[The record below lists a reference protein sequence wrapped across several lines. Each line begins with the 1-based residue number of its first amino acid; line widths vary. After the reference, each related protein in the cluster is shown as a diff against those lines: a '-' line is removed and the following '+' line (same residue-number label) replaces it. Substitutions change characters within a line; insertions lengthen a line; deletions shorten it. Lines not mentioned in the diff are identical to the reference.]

1 MRIHGDARVLVQ
13 HRHIHEGVEHDKASS
28 QFLDHPHQ
36 GAGKPLKHEAS
47 ELVDRNDRAVQAGTA
62 PKMYVQ
68 VVWGKAFPLSAPSA
82 PTAESVTQDPLE
94 SREEGGGRLRKLG
107 NVLAVIAAIVAGLF
121 VLGLYSPGA
130 AAAAFVLLI
139 LLFIIATPIL
149 GWLLLLWLCRWAGR
163 FLAGDDKALA
173 SMIGTGLFVT
183 LLISG
188 LLTSCMLQSQI
199 ANGLSRA
206 MMTAAE
212 RNADTQERFSPNR
225 TVHGPGNAPVAR
237 LRSVP

>member
-13 HRHIHEGVEHDKASS
+13 HRHIHDGVEHDKASS

-94 SREEGGGRLRKLG
+94 SREEGGGWLRKLG

-149 GWLLLLWLCRWAGR
+149 GWLLLLWLCRIGVYVRLKSRSCLRRCTRQDFDGLDAGVW
-163 FLAGDDKALA
+163 G
-173 SMIGTGLFVT
+173 
-183 LLISG
+183 
-188 LLTSCMLQSQI
+188 
-199 ANGLSRA
+199 
-206 MMTAAE
+206 
-212 RNADTQERFSPNR
+212 R
-225 TVHGPGNAPVAR
+225 TRDGR
-237 LRSVP
+237 RD

>member
-1 MRIHGDARVLVQ
+1 MGMCSL
-13 HRHIHEGVEHDKASS
+13 SS
-28 QFLDHPHQ
+28 PRLLPD
-36 GAGKPLKHEAS
+36 S
-47 ELVDRNDRAVQAGTA
+47 
-62 PKMYVQ
+62 
-68 VVWGKAFPLSAPSA
+68 SS
-82 PTAESVTQDPLE
+82 SV
-94 SREEGGGRLRKLG
+94 S
-107 NVLAVIAAIVAGLF
+107 I
-121 VLGLYSPGA
+121 LYSPGA
-130 AAAAFVLLI
+130 AAAALVLLI

-212 RNADTQERFSPNR
+212 RNADTQERFSKQIEQDMDR
-225 TVHGPGNAPVAR
+225 AMR
-237 LRSVP
+237 RWRD

>member
-1 MRIHGDARVLVQ
+1 
-13 HRHIHEGVEHDKASS
+13 
-28 QFLDHPHQ
+28 
-36 GAGKPLKHEAS
+36 
-47 ELVDRNDRAVQAGTA
+47 
-62 PKMYVQ
+62 
-68 VVWGKAFPLSAPSA
+68 
-82 PTAESVTQDPLE
+82 
-94 SREEGGGRLRKLG
+94 LRKLG

-121 VLGLYSPGA
+121 VLGFYSPGA

>member
-1 MRIHGDARVLVQ
+1 MVAQTWECARC
-13 HRHIHEGVEHDKASS
+13 HRRDCC
-28 QFLDHPHQ
+28 
-36 GAGKPLKHEAS
+36 
-47 ELVDRNDRAVQAGTA
+47 RN
-62 PKMYVQ
+62 
-68 VVWGKAFPLSAPSA
+68 FC
-82 PTAESVTQDPLE
+82 
-94 SREEGGGRLRKLG
+94 
-107 NVLAVIAAIVAGLF
+107 

-183 LLISG
+183 LLIGG

-199 ANGLSRA
+199 ADGLSRA
-206 MMTAAE
+206 MMKAGE
-212 RNADTQERFSPNR
+212 RNSDAQERFSKQFEQDMDR
-225 TVHGPGNAPVAR
+225 AMR
-237 LRSVP
+237 RWRD